1 MCCGLFDDYP
11 DPTFY
16 GGDSPKLDTDHKQQQ
31 WRIISVYTRRAAS
44 VLGDA
49 KDERPP
55 ADAIRDGVLV
65 PYRFM
70 YQGQRYEA
78 CFTCA
83 LYERYKAYPA
93 ALKWIAQRAMRLL
106 AYPDPQDTAHRKLR
120 VILDNQIWAIEDAD
134 GLTLLRPEDQ

>member
-16 GGDSPKLDTDHKQQQ
+16 GGDSPKPEAVERHGK
-31 WRIISVYTRRAAS
+31 WRVVTVYTRA
-44 VLGDA
+44 
-49 KDERPP
+49 E
-55 ADAIRDGVLV
+55 AIHDGVLV
-65 PYRFM
+65 PYSFI

-83 LYERYKAYPA
+83 LYERYKMYPA
-93 ALKWIAQRAMRLL
+93 ALKWIAQRGVRLL
-106 AYPDPQDTAHRKLR
+106 AFPSPEDTPSRKRR

-134 GLTLLRPEDQ
+134 GLTLLRPEDD